1 MRRQSFGNKRTPR
14 ATGGGKPGQHRQKKP
29 EKRSRRRIAVLVLA
43 NVAIYSVAGYVIL
56 YTVRDLANVDLPVPL
71 PPRVSSIVAGIQG
84 NDGPPGL
91 DELPG
96 PGEYV
101 PADAAGNPADASQA
115 PPPLPPV
122 VPVPATIDPARSA
135 DLRRVL
141 ESVGLY
147 VAAGIE
153 ANASEMRAVGT
164 REVPKRL
171 ASLNMDKPD
180 DPVGITMRITRV
192 DGELQACLKGEAPN
206 SGTWYYVFPPGEF
219 TSSRDPKR
227 CP

>member
-1 MRRQSFGNKRTPR
+1 MRRLLFGNKHAPQPAGAKPKQRT
-14 ATGGGKPGQHRQKKP
+14 GVKPV
-29 EKRSRRRIAVLVLA
+29 KRSRRRIAALVLA

-56 YTVRDLANVDLPVPL
+56 YTVRDLAKVDLPVPL

-91 DELPG
+91 DDLPG

-101 PADAAGNPADASQA
+101 PADAAGNPAGASQA

-122 VPVPATIDPARSA
+122 VPVPPTIDPASSA

-153 ANASEMRAVGT
+153 GNASEVRAVGV

-171 ASLNMDKPD
+171 ESLNMNKPD
-180 DPVGITMRITRV
+180 DPVGITMRISRV
-192 DGELQACLKGEAPN
+192 DGELQACLKGEAPR
-206 SGTWYYVFPPGEF
+206 SGTWYYLFPPGEL
-219 TSSRDPKR
+219 TTSRDAKR